1 MPGVRLVG
9 PTPFFSAQVCV
20 VSRKL
25 NHSNSMPAIG
35 TTPSFSARF
44 STRFKVWRGHTG

>member
-9 PTPFFSAQVCV
+9 PTPFFSAQLWE

-35 TTPSFSARF
+35 STPSFSARF
-44 STRFKVWRGHTG
+44 NTRFKVWRGQTG